1 MTSLLSYLHSSLKV
15 TPLENNKVRVTVTLE
30 SDEYIHYVRLLDS
43 LTGFFRVINT
53 KNRLA
58 KAKAHY
64 ESEEY
69 AEETGKVKARYYA
82 RIVKLFD
89 LYTSQG
95 LNRYSAIKQIGADLR
110 KENHPWS
117 SPDLVRF
124 SLGAA
129 GRPGRPGRP
138 RRKQS

>member
-1 MTSLLSYLHSSLKV
+1 MTLLVNLLQDNLKV
-15 TPLENNKVRVTVTLE
+15 TPTEDDQITISVTLP
-30 SDEYIHYVRLLDS
+30 SEYLHHYIQLLNS
-43 LTGFFRVINT
+43 LTGFTQIIKRQA
-53 KNRLA
+53 RLA
-58 KAKAHY
+58 KAKDSSYNVEADRQSKLYKEQYH
-64 ESEEY
+64 
-69 AEETGKVKARYYA
+69 A

-89 LYTSQG
+89 QYTSQG
-95 LNRYSAIKQIGADLR
+95 LNRNSSIKKIGADLR
-110 KENHPWS
+110 KEKHPWS